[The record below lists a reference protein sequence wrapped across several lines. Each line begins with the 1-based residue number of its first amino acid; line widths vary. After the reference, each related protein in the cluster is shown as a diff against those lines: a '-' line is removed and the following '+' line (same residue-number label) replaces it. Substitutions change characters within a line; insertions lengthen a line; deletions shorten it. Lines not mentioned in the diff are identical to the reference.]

1 MTKKVLSLLLALAMV
16 FALAACRSN
25 DDPAPGGGDGEFN
38 ENWKIGIITGT
49 TGTTLSPKSTTTRA
63 QVAVMLHRYLTD

>member
-1 MTKKVLSLLLALAMV
+1 MKKLLCMIMALTMVLG
-16 FALAACRSN
+16 LAACGGSGE
-25 DDPAPGGGDGEFN
+25 PADNGEAVDY
-38 ENWKIGIITGT
+38 KIGIITGT